1 MTREEGVARLPRGKQ
16 MALHGETLERAVS
29 LYEAG
34 TSMEAVARAV
44 GMPCPTVQN
53 GVMAALCVRR
63 GHRPAERD
71 GNGYLAP
78 VGLERLRE
86 MLRKGMKGV
95 EIQLRL
101 GVSASTIS
109 NERRRYD
116 ADLKARGKRPLP
128 RPGGGEMYC
137 GARLSRDQVKEI
149 ESLLMT
155 GRGSQQV
162 AKRTGVSSTSVI
174 RLRHKLVKRL
184 ARKGQAL
191 AGCDKGGK
199 RVRLLNLVHSVPDGA
214 KEKLRDL
221 ILDRVPISRAAVMAN
236 VGTSFAYSMRDA
248 IRAEFAER
256 GEALPPPIKL
266 GRTKAREADF
276 RAAWLPKG
284 RSNIVLHRQ
293 ILSACGGDEQ
303 EARRRTIRAIAER
316 DGHDPVLA
324 EQFDRLR
331 RGGSVVATLNPRRA
345 DHDFTLGGVAT
356 GMI

>member
-1 MTREEGVARLPRGKQ
+1 MTREEGIARLPRGKCL
-16 MALHGETLERAVS
+16 ALHGEALDRAVA
-29 LYEAG
+29 LYEGG
-34 TSMEAVARAV
+34 TSMEAVARAI

-63 GHRPAERD
+63 GYRPAERD
-71 GNGYLAP
+71 ANGYLSPA
-78 VGLERLRE
+78 GLERLRE

-109 NERRRYD
+109 NERRRYN

-137 GARLSRDQVKEI
+137 GARLSREQVKEI
-149 ESLLMT
+149 ENLLMT
-155 GRGSQQV
+155 GLGSQQV

-191 AGCDKGGK
+191 TGCDKSGK
-199 RVRLLNLVHSVPDGA
+199 RVRLLNLVHSVPESA

-293 ILSACGGDEQ
+293 ILAECNGDEH
-303 EARRRTIRAIAER
+303 EARRRTIRAIAAR
-316 DGHDPVLA
+316 DGQDPAMA

-331 RGGSVVATLNPRRA
+331 RGGTVEKRIALRRPDPA
-345 DHDFTLGGVAT
+345 MTLGGNAT

>member
-1 MTREEGVARLPRGKQ
+1 MTRDEGIARLPRGKR
-16 MALHGETLERAVS
+16 MALHGAALERAVA

-34 TSMEAVARAV
+34 TSMEAVARAI
-44 GMPCPTVQN
+44 GMACPTVQN
-53 GVMAALCVRR
+53 AVMAALCVRR
-63 GHRPAERD
+63 GYRPAERD
-71 GNGYLAP
+71 ANGYLAP
-78 VGLERLRE
+78 AGLDRLRE

-95 EIQLRL
+95 DIQLRL

-128 RPGGGEMYC
+128 RPGAGETYS
-137 GARLSRDQVKEI
+137 GARISRDQVKEI
-149 ESLLMT
+149 EALLMT
-155 GRGSQQV
+155 GLGSQQV
-162 AKRTGVSSTSVI
+162 SKRTGVSSTSVI
-174 RLRHKLVKRL
+174 RLRHRLVKRL

-191 AGCDKGGK
+191 AGCDKSGK
-199 RVRLLNLVHSVPDGA
+199 RVRLLNLVHAVPESA
-214 KEKLRDL
+214 KAKLRAL

-236 VGTSFAYSMRDA
+236 VGTCFAYQMRDA
-248 IRAEFAER
+248 IRAELAAQ
-256 GEALPPPIKL
+256 GEMLPPPVKL

-284 RSNIVLHRQ
+284 RANIVLYRQ
-293 ILSACGGDEQ
+293 ILAACGGDET

-316 DGHDPVLA
+316 DGENPALA

-331 RGGSVVATLNPRRA
+331 RGGTVEKRITLRRP
-345 DHDFTLGGVAT
+345 DPSMTLGGNAT